1 MFGSRDYDD
10 YDDEGGGRKR
20 WKLIGAGAV
29 IVALVL
35 LGIVLFRKGG
45 DNPLPKS
52 LGATSS
58 APDSLNATTT
68 VDTSN
73 VGTSTVDS
81 TSGSALPTLVSAAP
95 TTADSTDATA
105 ATRGTSTTAVQTG
118 SASTSS
124 APATTAT
131 PAPPTT
137 QTGVH
142 PTLPDG
148 TPQPVLAV
156 FDVNKVTL
164 SGFVPSQE
172 ASDRLA
178 ALALANARTPDTTTV
193 VNFLQIDPTV
203 PISVGVRVVE
213 LTSARFPEGSAEVL
227 GFHGL
232 ELERVATVMKLLPNV
247 TALVIGHADQIG
259 SDAAN
264 FKLSEARAA
273 AVVSYLVGAGV
284 QANRLSSRAVGEADL
299 LTLNS
304 DAAALALN
312 RRTEFVLYGLL
323 IP

>member
-1 MFGSRDYDD
+1 
-10 YDDEGGGRKR
+10 
-20 WKLIGAGAV
+20 
-29 IVALVL
+29 
-35 LGIVLFRKGG
+35 
-45 DNPLPKS
+45 
-52 LGATSS
+52 
-58 APDSLNATTT
+58 
-68 VDTSN
+68 
-73 VGTSTVDS
+73 
-81 TSGSALPTLVSAAP
+81 
-95 TTADSTDATA
+95 
-105 ATRGTSTTAVQTG
+105 
-118 SASTSS
+118 
-124 APATTAT
+124 
-131 PAPPTT
+131 
-137 QTGVH
+137 
-142 PTLPDG
+142 LPDG

-193 VNFLQIDPTV
+193 QNFLRIDPTV

-213 LTSARFPEGSAEVL
+213 LTSARFPEGSADIL

-247 TALVIGHADQIG
+247 TALVIGHSDQRG
-259 SDAAN
+259 SDEAN

-284 QANRLSSRAVGEADL
+284 QASRLSSRAVGETDL

-304 DAAALALN
+304 DETALALN

>member
-1 MFGSRDYDD
+1 
-10 YDDEGGGRKR
+10 
-20 WKLIGAGAV
+20 
-29 IVALVL
+29 
-35 LGIVLFRKGG
+35 
-45 DNPLPKS
+45 
-52 LGATSS
+52 
-58 APDSLNATTT
+58 
-68 VDTSN
+68 
-73 VGTSTVDS
+73 
-81 TSGSALPTLVSAAP
+81 
-95 TTADSTDATA
+95 
-105 ATRGTSTTAVQTG
+105 
-118 SASTSS
+118 
-124 APATTAT
+124 
-131 PAPPTT
+131 
-137 QTGVH
+137 VH

-284 QANRLSSRAVGEADL
+284 QANRLSSRAVGETDL